1 MSWDQIIKDREF
13 TFHRIS
19 SLIILMFAAF
29 SIFPIIESVVPFIWL
44 RVVIWLSLEL
54 FIIISWF
61 YVRTVFPKG
70 EKGKQNLVV
79 AITTEDIKQKTR
91 LTNDFANEIE
101 KQLSRYGLA
110 NSYGVIVLHNHLS
123 KSIREMISLRFQTI
137 AAGLSG
143 SESDIKFEKA
153 KKRLNAKF
161 FVYGDLIKRNTSNS
175 TYCFS
180 IEALIL
186 HSPIT
191 LAQSDVLRKEFNEH
205 WKREVKFL
213 EDDELNGFK
222 NNAEYISFSAT
233 YMIGLATFI
242 DNNFE
247 HGITIWESLE
257 KHTNSNKDL
266 KAFQPRMTDLKA
278 ISYFLLSRKLY
289 SEGHIEESMIYRKK
303 YLKISP
309 NEYDKRL
316 VDAINLITKGHPREA
331 LEHIEKAKD
340 LSNGDGGWIYSKLY
354 LHIYMKELEI
364 ALEVLDEILAND
376 YKNEPDTVGQVLS
389 YNESRLDR
397 DKAHVQTEFIVGVLM
412 FKKLGNPMEA
422 YERIEKFIVL
432 TKGDETWKPLYN
444 RAKEYIGEIDEIIKF
459 K

>member
-1 MSWDQIIKDREF
+1 
-13 TFHRIS
+13 
-19 SLIILMFAAF
+19 
-29 SIFPIIESVVPFIWL
+29 
-44 RVVIWLSLEL
+44 
-54 FIIISWF
+54 
-61 YVRTVFPKG
+61 
-70 EKGKQNLVV
+70 
-79 AITTEDIKQKTR
+79 
-91 LTNDFANEIE
+91 
-101 KQLSRYGLA
+101 
-110 NSYGVIVLHNHLS
+110 
-123 KSIREMISLRFQTI
+123 MISLRFQTI